1 MPVQTAVITS
11 DDSATEGNQY
21 SLAGWIAITQAIIFP
36 VSFALGFVEQMIGE
50 RAFGYHGPV
59 LGLSDLFG
67 VAFTGM
73 AVYTINKLR
82 HLFRECHD
90 FTAIDTLLLA
100 SIWWAIAFQAG
111 GLLLSVAHFA
121 FRPIPDLVSAIVL
134 GSFIAVSMITIGVI
148 DIIIGIR
155 LLRERDRFSSLI
167 KAFAYVSLAGGI
179 AEVSVIFIPL
189 ALILIPVTCLIMG
202 LIFLRD
208 NHDVEFV

>member
-1 MPVQTAVITS
+1 MPVQTAVMTN
-11 DDSATEGNQY
+11 DDSAAEANRY
-21 SLAGWIAITQAIIFP
+21 NLAGWLSITQAIIFP
-36 VSFALGFVEQMIGE
+36 LSFTVGFVEQMIGE

-59 LGLSDLFG
+59 LGLSDLLSL
-67 VAFTGM
+67 AFTGI

-111 GLLLSVAHFA
+111 GLLLSVAHIA
-121 FRPIPDLVSAIVL
+121 FGPVPDLVSAVVL
-134 GSFIAVSMITIGVI
+134 GSFIAVSMITIGIV

-155 LLRERDRFSSLI
+155 LLREKDRFSQLI
-167 KAFAYVSLAGGI
+167 KAFAYVSLVAGI

-189 ALILIPVTCLIMG
+189 ALILIPASCLIMG

>member
-11 DDSATEGNQY
+11 GDSAAEGNSY

-36 VSFALGFVEQMIGE
+36 VSFAVGFVEQIIGE

-59 LGLSDLFG
+59 LGLSDLLG

-73 AVYTINKLR
+73 AVYTISKLR
-82 HLFRECHD
+82 HLFRECHN

-111 GLLLSVAHFA
+111 GLLLTVAHIA
-121 FRPIPDLVSAIVL
+121 FGPVPELLSGIIL
-134 GSFIAVSMITIGVI
+134 GSFIAVSMIAIGVI

-155 LLRERDRFSSLI
+155 LLREKDRFSTLI
-167 KAFAYVSLAGGI
+167 KAFAYVSLVGGI
-179 AEVSVIFIPL
+179 AEVSVLFIPL
-189 ALILIPVTCLIMG
+189 ALILVPASCLIMG